1 MNIRE
6 LMLAQQAIADGWA
19 EQARYNLACGDTER
33 STDCAK
39 FALSATETAIGYYFQ
54 MPKQEQDGLM
64 VTLHTL
70 HLSAAT
76 MALWSGD
83 AKKAGTYARMGI
95 DLKAGKDI
103 TGALLR
109 VLELADG
116 FEAQA
121 QTKAPTP
128 KAKPAAQPRTTQ
140 EERDDQYAQQGFT
153 KVTGMATGEYMPG
166 IPDPRVAQP
175 VAPLMSQHQRSAD
188 TYLKEAGNAG
198 LDNKA
203 WIAFYN
209 HLADLTGFTAVID
222 VSDTDIELNQVRS
235 AALKLLKMGIANT
248 AALNDLVK
256 AWKGENSWRKGGVTP
271 AMLVEYQ
278 SKVVT
283 AAKLAQ
289 ESKPDGQNDLL
300 DVEMALKMPDGEV
313 IWNPYRMT
321 RKAMEERMALGYN
334 LRIAQG
340 GK

>member
-1 MNIRE
+1 
-6 LMLAQQAIADGWA
+6 MLAQQAIADGWA

-39 FALSATETAIGYYFQ
+39 FALNATETAIGYYFQ
-54 MPKQEQDGLM
+54 MPAQDQEGLL

-83 AKKAGTYARMGI
+83 AKKAGTYAGMGI
-95 DLKAGKDI
+95 ALKAGKDI

-109 VLELADG
+109 ILELAD
-116 FEAQA
+116 ASAAKDQ
-121 QTKAPTP
+121 APTP

-188 TYLKEAGNAG
+188 TYLKEAGNNG

-203 WIAFYN
+203 WIAYYN

-235 AALKLLKMGIANT
+235 AALKLLKMGIANI

-289 ESKPDGQNDLL
+289 ESKQDGKDEIL
-300 DVEMALKMPDGEV
+300 DVEMAVRMPDGEV

-321 RKAMEERMALGYN
+321 RKAMEDRMALGYN
-334 LRIAQG
+334 LRVAQG
-340 GK
+340 EK